1 MKKFLSIVAV
11 LAIVFALAVPSF
23 AATPSITA
31 GEGITGEVFGDAS
44 LEPGTKVEVS
54 KAEMSPA
61 EEESLPAA
69 VEKAAGEDASVVEV
83 VDVELVDANGD
94 PVSETYFDGEKTL
107 TVAFA
112 RSDKTTKVVAVLCW
126 NAKTGAWDEIKDF
139 EIDENG
145 NVIVTFS
152 HLCTVAFV
160 LEDVK
165 AGPDAPGGNEPEKT
179 PDGSGKKDPSKS
191 QQTGYNTALWVA
203 AAVVLVLGAGYC
215 FVSAR
220 KKAAE

>member
-23 AATPSITA
+23 AATLSVTA
-31 GEGITGEVFGDAS
+31 GETDIKDATVVGDAS

-83 VDVELVDANGD
+83 IDVELVDANGD
-94 PVSETYFDGEKTL
+94 PISETYFDGEKTL

-112 RSDKTTKVVAVLCW
+112 RSDKTTRVVAVLCW

-179 PDGSGKKDPSKS
+179 PGGNGRPGSP
-191 QQTGYNTALWVA
+191 QTGYNTALWVA
-203 AAVVLVLGAGYC
+203 AAVVLILGAGYC